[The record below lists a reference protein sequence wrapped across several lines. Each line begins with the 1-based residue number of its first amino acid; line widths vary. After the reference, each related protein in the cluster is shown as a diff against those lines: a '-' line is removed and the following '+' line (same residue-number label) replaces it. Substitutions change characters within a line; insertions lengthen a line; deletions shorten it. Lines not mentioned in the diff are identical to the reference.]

1 MKKIFRAFICVALFG
16 LSAIVNAAE
25 MSESAF
31 KSWMKSITIDGKKCY
46 GVEKDGKALN
56 AMFINPAN
64 PAVGGRMIQIMPLKE
79 FESIQKTVANPKMQ
93 MGPTKGFVFKG
104 MRTVVVDTGPEIGM
118 MVFVEAKNINKTF
131 AMSFPSKSSQAV
143 IENGLVKTG
152 LYQK

>member
-1 MKKIFRAFICVALFG
+1 MKLVNFAVGAFLG
-16 LSAIVNAAE
+16 LSAIVSAAE
-25 MSESAF
+25 ISESAF

-64 PAVGGRMIQIMPLKE
+64 PAVGGRMIKIEPLKE
-79 FESIQKTVANPKMQ
+79 FESVQKTLNNPKMQ

-118 MVFVEAKNINKTF
+118 MVFVEAKNINKAF